1 LGVRVSNKT
10 GALIR
15 RYIAENPSRPGPA
28 DARFAE
34 SGTAVWA
41 FIEYLNRAVAG
52 DLEQAARDYEVP
64 REAAEAA
71 LAFYR
76 QHRPLIDARIA
87 VNAA

>member
-1 LGVRVSNKT
+1 MSKKMD
-10 GALIR
+10 ALIR
-15 RYIAENPSRPGPA
+15 RHIAENPNRPGPA

-34 SGTAVWA
+34 SGTAIWA
-41 FIEYLNRAVAG
+41 FIEYLNGAVAG

-71 LAFYR
+71 LAYYQ

-87 VNAA
+87 GNAA